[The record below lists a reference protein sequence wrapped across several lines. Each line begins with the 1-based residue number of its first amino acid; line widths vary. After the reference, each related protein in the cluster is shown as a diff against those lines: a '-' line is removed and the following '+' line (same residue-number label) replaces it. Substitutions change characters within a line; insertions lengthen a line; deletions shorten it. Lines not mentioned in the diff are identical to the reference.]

1 MSLSS
6 MPQCKTFV
14 HGVVIN
20 FYSASSVLVCL
31 RKTKTARIHVV
42 SSFPCPFVPPPF
54 YSALFNITHSSLSR
68 PPSNP
73 HSWDVVVSVTPSA
86 MCEGSLAQLSLNKW
100 NQSQKQL
107 APGEGGGFGNIP
119 GGSGRKYWWDAV
131 GMWACVCVFMSICV
145 CLCACMCGWLM
156 VEGLI
161 SWALDCSRSS
171 PQ

>member
-1 MSLSS
+1 MEWLLISILHPVSL
-6 MPQCKTFV
+6 FV
-14 HGVVIN
+14 WERQRPPA
-20 FYSASSVLVCL
+20 YMLSPASLVLL
-31 RKTKTARIHVV
+31 
-42 SSFPCPFVPPPF
+42 SPPPPPF